1 MLDVREGASARIMIM
16 RRIFLILAVVLTS
29 LSCSIDIP
37 YTVTLRI
44 ADEHPFEILAS
55 EDMWYILKYFDGKG
69 IVERYIPASER
80 TIENVPVYTGG
91 LRPFILIP
99 LGTLGPIGG
108 FYEPGGGEYIELKS
122 EYGSFAEMLIGAS
135 EYRPEAVS
143 RLSVNAIL
151 RDYPDLALIDELEF
165 LDDLFSGTLR
175 KGQLKLYERDVI
187 MLDSV
192 PEGEWVSERYDTPSF
207 SVVFSGRPIY
217 LELHPGVFRFMNWK
231 RGLLLTIAVTEE
243 WERSANISKSPV
255 WY

>member
-1 MLDVREGASARIMIM
+1 M
-16 RRIFLILAVVLTS
+16 RKFLMVLTIVLIV
-29 LSCSIDIP
+29 LSCSVEVP

-44 ADEHPFEILAS
+44 ADDHPFEILAS
-55 EDMWYILKYFDGKG
+55 EDMWYILRYFDGKG
-69 IVERYIPASER
+69 VVERYIPASTR
-80 TIENVPVYTGG
+80 TIKDISVYTGG
-91 LRPFILIP
+91 LRPFVVIP

-108 FYEPGGGEYIELKS
+108 FYEPGKGNYIELKS

-143 RLSVNAIL
+143 RLSVSAIL
-151 RDYPDLALIDELEF
+151 KDYPDLALIDELEF

>member
-1 MLDVREGASARIMIM
+1 M
-16 RRIFLILAVVLTS
+16 VLTIVLIV
-29 LSCSIDIP
+29 LSCSVEVP

-44 ADEHPFEILAS
+44 ADDHPFEILAS
-55 EDMWYILKYFDGKG
+55 EDMWYILRYFDGKG
-69 IVERYIPASER
+69 VVERYIPASTR
-80 TIENVPVYTGG
+80 TIKDISVYTGG
-91 LRPFILIP
+91 LRPFVVIP

-108 FYEPGGGEYIELKS
+108 
-122 EYGSFAEMLIGAS
+122 MLIGAS

-143 RLSVNAIL
+143 RLSVSAIL
-151 RDYPDLALIDELEF
+151 KDYPDLALIDELEF

-207 SVVFSGRPIY
+207 SVVFSGRPVY